1 MGARPQK
8 EQKVQELTERFRSA
22 SGAMFADFR
31 GLTVKDAME
40 LRRALRA
47 ADTTLTVAKNT
58 LTSIAARQAGLDGVV
73 ALLVGPTAIAFID
86 GDPVA
91 GARALM
97 ESARRFPAM
106 VVKGAVVEGRVLGA
120 DDAQALA
127 TMDAREVSIAKVA
140 GLLQSPISRIAYL
153 LRAPLQRMAYALAE
167 RGRQAGEGAEPAP
180 AEPAPIEPEPIE
192 PAESEPAPAA
202 DTAEAPAAEAPVVEA
217 AETSEAETSEAEA
230 PEADTSEAASE
241 AEAAE
246 AEAPQAEAAGE
257 PEAGTETTESTE

>member
-8 EQKVQELTERFRSA
+8 ERKVQELTERFRSA

-31 GLTVKDAME
+31 GLTVKDAMD

-58 LTSIAARQAGLDGVV
+58 LTSIAAREAGLEGVV
-73 ALLVGPTAIAFID
+73 ELLVGPTAIAFIV
-86 GDPVA
+86 GDPIA

-97 ESARRFPAM
+97 ESARRYPAL

-127 TMDAREVSIAKVA
+127 TMDAREVSVAKVA

-167 RGRQAGEGAEPAP
+167 RGRQAGEGAESAPAEPEPEAPVEPEPVADAEPEPVATAEPAPAAEEAAEAP
-180 AEPAPIEPEPIE
+180 AEPAEAL
-192 PAESEPAPAA
+192 AESGDAPAGTETP
-202 DTAEAPAAEAPVVEA
+202 DTAGAGT
-217 AETSEAETSEAEA
+217 ETT
-230 PEADTSEAASE
+230 DTA
-241 AEAAE
+241 
-246 AEAPQAEAAGE
+246 
-257 PEAGTETTESTE
+257 EAGTETTESTE